1 MIPLPPDRPP
11 SGLLRGKRVIVTAAA
26 GSGIGAATARRCL
39 EEGARVLLSDAHAR
53 RLEAARAQLAAEH
66 PETVVAQ
73 ACDVTRE
80 ADVARL
86 FARADAELGGFDVL
100 VNNAG
105 LGHSARV
112 VETSDRDW
120 ERVLDVTLT
129 GAFRCLRAALV
140 RLRGQASGAVVNVG
154 SVTAHRAER
163 GQSAYA
169 AAKAGV
175 LALTRCA
182 ALEAAEFGVRVNA
195 VVPTLA
201 MHPHLA
207 RVADPAYLEEML
219 ALQPQGRA
227 AEPREVAG
235 AIVFLASDLASYL
248 TGEALSI
255 SAQRAEPA
263 EGGDG

>member
-1 MIPLPPDRPP
+1 
-11 SGLLRGKRVIVTAAA
+11 VIVTAAA

-39 EEGARVLLSDAHAR
+39 EEGARVLLSDRHAR
-53 RLEAARAQLAAEH
+53 RLDEARAALAAAH
-66 PETVVAQ
+66 PAAVLGC

-80 ADVARL
+80 EEVEAL
-86 FARADAELGGFDVL
+86 FARADAAMGGFDVL

-105 LGHSARV
+105 LGHAARL
-112 VETSDRDW
+112 VETADADW
-120 ERVLDVTLT
+120 QRVLDVSLT
-129 GAFRCLRAALV
+129 GTFRCLRAALR
-140 RLRGQASGAVVNVG
+140 RLRARRSGAIVNVS
-154 SVTAHRAER
+154 SVTAHRAEK

-182 ALEAAEFGVRVNA
+182 ALEAAEFGVRINA

-207 RVADPAYLEEML
+207 RVASPEYLEQMTR
-219 ALQPQGRA
+219 LQPQGRP
-227 AEPREVAG
+227 AEPEEVAR

-248 TGEALSI
+248 TGEALSV
-255 SAQRAEPA
+255 SGQRA
-263 EGGDG
+263 

>member
-1 MIPLPPDRPP
+1 LIPLPPPRTA

-26 GSGIGAATARRCL
+26 GSGIGGATVRRCL
-39 EEGARVLLSDAHAR
+39 EEGARVLLSDRHAR
-53 RLEAARAQLAAEH
+53 RLDEACAGLASEH
-66 PETVVAQ
+66 PGAVFGC

-80 ADVARL
+80 EEVEGL
-86 FARADAELGGFDVL
+86 FARAEAELGGFDVL

-105 LGHSARV
+105 LGHAARL
-112 VETSDRDW
+112 VETSDPDW

-129 GAFRCLRAALV
+129 GTFRCLRAALR
-140 RLRGQASGAVVNVG
+140 RLRAQASGAIVNVG
-154 SVTAHRAER
+154 SVTARRAEK

-182 ALEAAEFGVRVNA
+182 ALEAAEFGVRVNV

-201 MHPHLA
+201 LHRHLA
-207 RVADPAYLEEML
+207 RVVSPEYLEEMI

-227 AEPREVAG
+227 AEPAEVAD

-255 SAQRAEPA
+255 
-263 EGGDG
+263 GGQHA

>member
-1 MIPLPPDRPP
+1 LLALPPPRP
-11 SGLLRGKRVIVTAAA
+11 SRGLLRGKRVIVTAAA
-26 GSGIGAATARRCL
+26 GGGIGGATARRCL

-53 RLEAARAQLAAEH
+53 RLEETRAELDARHPAAVAAC
-66 PETVVAQ
+66 

-86 FARADAELGGFDVL
+86 FARAEAELGGFDVL

-129 GAFRCLRAALV
+129 GTFRCLRAALR
-140 RLRGQASGAVVNVG
+140 RLRGQASGAIINVG

-169 AAKAGV
+169 SAKAGV

-207 RVADPAYLEEML
+207 RVAEPRYLEEMI

-227 AEPREVAG
+227 AEPREIAD

-248 TGEALSI
+248 TGEALSV
-255 SAQRAEPA
+255 SAQRA
-263 EGGDG
+263 